1 MSAPTLGP
9 IRWATLLAPSIASVT
24 DAYCAAF
31 DLAADPVTPLD
42 AADAARLDLGDLS
55 GTPTLWLRRR
65 DGKPL
70 LRLVEDRQAIDAGPP
85 MFRNGWMALE
95 CLVDDADALVASL
108 PQGFEVLG
116 PPADLDVSPSI
127 RAAQVLGPCGE
138 LWYLTQVRAAVPPFD
153 LPISG
158 RDPGGV
164 FIGVIRC
171 SNRETEGSFW
181 LKLGALESWAFDTKI
196 TVLNRALGRPLE
208 DRHPVAVVQIAG
220 RSLVEIDEVKALPA
234 TDVGSRPRGVWAL
247 AMNGAAGDGTPT
259 VSPAGARLELVAGE
273 HLV

>member
-1 MSAPTLGP
+1 MTAPTLGP
-9 IRWATLLAPSIASVT
+9 IRWATLLAPSIAAVT

-31 DLAADPVTPLD
+31 DLAAGQVAPLD
-42 AADAARLDLGDLS
+42 AADAARLGLGDLG
-55 GTPTLWLRRR
+55 GTPTLWLHRR

-116 PPADLDVSPSI
+116 PPADLDVSPMI
-127 RAAQVLGPCGE
+127 RASQVLGPCGE

-153 LPISG
+153 LPVSG
-158 RDPGGV
+158 RDPQGI
-164 FIGVIRC
+164 FIGVVRC
-171 SNRETEGSFW
+171 PNRETERSFW
-181 LKLGALESWAFDTKI
+181 VKLGGFASWAFDTKI

-220 RSLVEIDEVKALPA
+220 RSLVEIDEVHDLPA
-234 TDVGSRPRGVWAL
+234 TEIGSRPRGVWAL
-247 AMNGAAGDGTPT
+247 AMNGAACDGPPT
-259 VSPAGARLELVAGE
+259 VSPAGARLEIVQPEAPG
-273 HLV
+273 